1 MKAMDLLEAMGPIRD
16 KYILS
21 ARQEGRKKPHSLP
34 RALAAV
40 IALVLVCAVLLQTPM
55 GAAAV
60 ETVREAVGHVI
71 DRLFP
76 PRDVIVPLEGNPAAI
91 PHEAQGR
98 EPRADTPGFA
108 IYVDTSMYYMAE
120 DGPVTYIRPTAEFS
134 NPSLPPCEI
143 EISHTQG
150 QDAQTAARFHWE
162 GASLTWDNA
171 GEIRW
176 TDTPPAWTFSLW
188 EEGGGEARQETH
200 YFLDDGQGGAFHIV
214 SRCFQEAV
222 EGHGTR
228 FASMIQ
234 SFRVIAGEEATPD
247 TASAEELLTHTKAQ
261 STALIGESSGDIP
274 AGERTDLV
282 RQRRELWLDTL
293 ENLWLSLDVD
303 TQNRLLSDQLDW
315 SVKTIAAQE
324 EASAR
329 FGGGEAGAESW
340 YATGATLLEERCGF
354 LMEILRGTETVPG
367 KAAPSSPEEVLV
379 EFVNAY
385 FAGDTD
391 AMEAYLTTGFCGPVA
406 GYPYET
412 IPVLDSFKNLG
423 HPIRDMASQGYLT
436 PSVQFRE
443 KPDSD
448 SFTYLSIVLKW
459 ENGRWKIDS
468 YGLEG

>member
-1 MKAMDLLEAMGPIRD
+1 MKAMDLLEAMGSIRD
-16 KYILS
+16 KYILA
-21 ARQEGRKKPHSLP
+21 AREERRKQPHPLP
-34 RALAAV
+34 YSLAA
-40 IALVLVCAVLLQTPM
+40 ILALVLICAVLLQTPM

-60 ETVREAVGHVI
+60 ETVKEAVTHAI

-76 PRDVIVPLEGNPAAI
+76 PKDVIVPLEGNPSAI

-98 EPRADTPGFA
+98 EPTADTPGFA
-108 IYVDTSMYYMAE
+108 IYVDTSMYYMEE

-150 QDAQTAARFHWE
+150 QNAQSAARFHWE

-176 TDTPPAWTFSLW
+176 TDTPPAWVFSLW
-188 EEGGGEARQETH
+188 EEGGADARQETH
-200 YFLDDGQGGAFHIV
+200 YFVDDGQDGAFHIV

-234 SFRVIAGEEATPD
+234 SFQVVTHEETAGSD
-247 TASAEELLTHTKAQ
+247 TSMEDIFAQAKAQ
-261 STALIGESSGDIP
+261 NTALVAESAGDIT
-274 AGERTDLV
+274 AGERTELA
-282 RQRRELWLDTL
+282 RRRRELWLDTL
-293 ENLWLSLDVD
+293 ESLWLSLDSD
-303 TQNRLLSDQLDW
+303 TQNRLFAGQLDW
-315 SVKTIAAQE
+315 SVNTIAAQE
-324 EASAR
+324 EASAQ

-340 YATGATLLEERCGF
+340 YGTGARLLEERCGF
-354 LMEILRGTETVPG
+354 LLAAGAEIPGTVAPCAEEILVD
-367 KAAPSSPEEVLV
+367 
-379 EFVNAY
+379 FVTAY

-412 IPVLDSFKNLG
+412 TPVLDSFKNLG

-443 KPDSD
+443 TGDSD
-448 SFTYLSIVLKW
+448 SFTYLSVVLKW
-459 ENGRWKIDS
+459 ENGSWKIDS